1 MKLKVKDIVIIIA
14 GKDKGKT
21 GHIMRTIS
29 KHNRIVVEGVAIRTK
44 HIKKTQQK
52 AGEKIK
58 FEAPISASNAMIL
71 DPVQNKPSRIGYKM
85 LSNGKKERI
94 SKLSGAS
101 LDNISASAAAA
112 APKTAKKKTAAASTT
127 NPDAAETAPTKP
139 SKSKKT
145 VVKA

>member
-1 MKLKVKDIVIIIA
+1 MKLKVNDKVVIIT
-14 GKDKGKT
+14 GKDRGKT
-21 GHIMRTIS
+21 GKIIRVVS

-44 HIKKTQQK
+44 HIKKTQQA
-52 AGEKIK
+52 AGQKIK

-71 DPVQNKPSRIGYKM
+71 DPVQNKPARIGYKI

-101 LDNISASAAAA
+101 LDNMPKDTAGAP
-112 APKTAKKKTAAASTT
+112 APK
-127 NPDAAETAPTKP
+127 DAAKEKAAT